1 MIWIS
6 SPDTH
11 SFSSF
16 PSRLFMESTAPEIS
30 SPVIRSVFRIRTS
43 VSLFFRSARIIFPF
57 SPMETDTRPDKNS
70 VPSLKTTISSRVYA
84 SPFAKSSSPCP
95 FSSFTISWVSPPPS
109 VFQVSS
115 TVCPCPQNTYR
126 VPTGTLLRLS
136 RIRSRFSSERQIVSL
151 SKSMLLPSE
160 KLIASSQVRTAPV
173 FSCSTASLK
182 AVSSPVMGAVRISF
196 PSLFKVIHPP
206 WTLRPLT
213 RIDPILSFSASYRIW
228 IRLDAPDISAM
239 LRPSAD
245 TVNITGSAAEYPSGA
260 SSSTRKY
267 VLPPDN
273 FPDTRWGSGPEIH
286 VSSGSPQGCIFP
298 FSAFAL

>member
-1 MIWIS
+1 
-6 SPDTH
+6 
-11 SFSSF
+11 
-16 PSRLFMESTAPEIS
+16 
-30 SPVIRSVFRIRTS
+30 
-43 VSLFFRSARIIFPF
+43 
-57 SPMETDTRPDKNS
+57 
-70 VPSLKTTISSRVYA
+70 
-84 SPFAKSSSPCP
+84 
-95 FSSFTISWVSPPPS
+95 
-109 VFQVSS
+109 
-115 TVCPCPQNTYR
+115 
-126 VPTGTLLRLS
+126 
-136 RIRSRFSSERQIVSL
+136 
-151 SKSMLLPSE
+151 MLLPSE